1 MNTTEVLTY
10 SEQAADRLLFRDS
23 PNHTFLICSIL
34 ELAKI
39 VKMVCGSREDHAMQK
54 RYTEGPSQLTV
65 PFC

>member
-23 PNHTFLICSIL
+23 PNHTFLMCSIL

-39 VKMVCGSREDHAMQK
+39 VKMVCGSREDHAM
-54 RYTEGPSQLTV
+54 
-65 PFC
+65 